1 MRIKR
6 LILALSLLLVGCT
19 KTTNNTDTVVATD
32 VDKEVEQIDEAEET
46 PETIALGK
54 WQFSDHQ
61 VIEFCEDGKGSIYDT
76 MYTPYDE
83 TYQNFEYDL
92 IQYSY
97 ENGMLT
103 IEEPEESWFR
113 SKKLVESCIKM
124 GETYRVTGDG
134 EHLKLYK
141 DDELVAEMS
150 NTHDTSIV
158 EKIVGKWI
166 VNEHQTLVID
176 DHNGGTLSDDG
187 TGRLDG
193 VADDYEIYYTISQ
206 YNHITFTMPM
216 LETETVESM
225 MSQYV
230 YREGD
235 NLYLIPLY
243 DHSRAIV
250 LKKTE

>member
-32 VDKEVEQIDEAEET
+32 IDKEVEQIDEVEET

-61 VIEFCEDGKGSIYDT
+61 VIEFCEDGKGNIWDT

-103 IEEPEESWFR
+103 IEEPEESWFKNR
-113 SKKLVESCIKM
+113 ELVESCIRI
-124 GETYRVTGDG
+124 GETYRVTGDS

-141 DDELVAEMS
+141 DEELVAEMS

-158 EKIVGKWI
+158 EKIVGKWYI
-166 VNEHQTLVID
+166 NEHQTIEIN
-176 DHNGGTLSDDG
+176 DHNGGVFTDDG
-187 TGRLDG
+187 IGRLDG
-193 VADDYEIYYTISQ
+193 VAAEYDIYYTITE
-206 YNHITFTMPM
+206 YNTIVFTLPM
-216 LETETVESM
+216 LDYGDVESM
-225 MSQYV
+225 MDQYV
-230 YREGD
+230 YRDGD
-235 NLYLIPLY
+235 TLYLIPLY
-243 DHSRAIV
+243 DHSRV
-250 LKKTE
+250 VQLTPLE